1 MTTDDLQAFAA
12 ALVAALSEA
21 VLLCAPSGRVLAR
34 NAEAVRLLA
43 EAGAAEED
51 VAASARAAG
60 LRTRAEHPTPV
71 ESTGEHPTPATFSV
85 EKAGGTPLLA
95 SVRPLHGRD
104 EVLVVLRRP
113 SADAPDGAPD
123 RLLRELTEA
132 MREPLGSV
140 RAAIETMMAYPAMDE
155 AVAAQFKEIILEQ
168 SQALSA
174 HLERTLSAYSRQA
187 KTDRPLQSVS
197 GEALL
202 RVLRRALSPAA
213 GVPVEADA
221 PLEPVGVRVDRA
233 SLVPALCFLA
243 ERVENAVRCPALVCR
258 LRARRQVAVL
268 ELAWRGRP
276 VSAQRLARWAA
287 HPLPLG
293 GDALARTTLREVAE
307 RHGGAAWTHTGQDEA
322 AIRLLLPT
330 A

>member
-1 MTTDDLQAFAA
+1 MTTDELQAFAA

-43 EAGAAEED
+43 EAGTAEED
-51 VAASARAAG
+51 VAVSARAV
-60 LRTRAEHPTPV
+60 LRTGAEP
-71 ESTGEHPTPATFSV
+71 PTPATFGV
-85 EKAGGTPLLA
+85 EKAGRTPLLA
-95 SVRPLHGRD
+95 SVRPLHERD
-104 EVLVVLRRP
+104 EVLVVLRL
-113 SADAPDGAPD
+113 SGDVSDGAPD

-168 SQALSA
+168 SQALST

-187 KTDRPLQSVS
+187 KADRPLQSVS

-202 RVLRRALSPAA
+202 RVLRRALASAA
-213 GVPVEADA
+213 GVPVEADVPPE
-221 PLEPVGVRVDRA
+221 PLGVRVDRA
-233 SLVPALCFLA
+233 ALVPALCFLA

-287 HPLPLG
+287 HPLSLG

-307 RHGGAAWTHTGQDEA
+307 RHGGAAWTHTGKGEA
-322 AIRLLLPT
+322 AIRLLLP
-330 A
+330 AA